1 MLIRKEFKQY
11 RRVTQIRLKFE
22 SLVNTEG
29 IQTQFLLAFIYNVFE
44 SLVNTEGIQTRL
56 CVEMHASLFESLV
69 NTEGIQTA

>member
-29 IQTQFLLAFIYNVFE
+29 IQTRVSARRQALKFE

-69 NTEGIQTA
+69 NTEGIQTP